1 MPTTISQGFSK
12 DQLRRRYNQVA
23 PSFKYEEWVLDHL
36 LGLKRLR
43 RELFG
48 GASGRVLDLA
58 AGTGGNLR
66 YLHAECE
73 VTAVDLSPGMLDVA
87 RARAEK
93 LGRAVTTRVMDAE
106 ALDYPDATFDTVISS
121 LATCTFADPV
131 AALRE
136 MARVCVPRGRILLL
150 EHGRSSWKLLGRY
163 QDRTAHQHYAQLGC
177 RWNQEP
183 LELVEEAGLTVTRAR
198 RHLGG
203 VVHTIEACP

>member
-1 MPTTISQGFSK
+1 MATTINQGFSK
-12 DQLRRRYNQVA
+12 DQLRRRYDQVA

-43 RELFG
+43 RGLFG
-48 GASGRVLDLA
+48 GATGRVLDVA

-66 YLHAECE
+66 YLPAECE

-121 LATCTFADPV
+121 LATCTFADQV

-136 MARVCVPRGRILLL
+136 MARVCVPGGRILLL
-150 EHGRSSWKLLGRY
+150 EHGRASWKLLGRY
-163 QDRTAHQHYAQLGC
+163 QDRRAHRHYAQLGC

-183 LELVEEAGLTVTRAR
+183 LALVREAGLTVIRAR
-198 RHLGG
+198 RHLAGL
-203 VVHTIEACP
+203 VHAIEACP